1 MIDGERIGQGIEKAV
16 LVTLVVAFAII
27 CIGTVSIPVVLAIIY
42 TWKWLLAY
50 PALLILL
57 LILAPR
63 KK

>member
-42 TWKWLLAY
+42 TWKWLFAY